1 MNVEEPQ
8 EPEIPV
14 TILTGFLGAGKTT
27 LLNRILKENHNH
39 KIAIIENEFGTENVD
54 NDLLVTENN
63 EQIVSMNNGCVCC
76 TIRGDLSRILT
87 KLRLQRDKGEID
99 FDYIVLETSG
109 VANPGPVAQTFFMD
123 DAIAPFFRL
132 DGVVTVVDAKYG
144 PKTLDDEA
152 AARDQVGFADRILVS
167 KCDLVTP
174 EELAELEARL
184 RSMNARAPIRRVD
197 MGNCPVDVVLDIAG
211 FNMNDVLDVDP
222 NFFVNDHHLHHHVQ
236 VDVQHQ
242 PHPRVV
248 GCHLFELQPEGE
260 IHRYAAVA
268 ADDLDRLGRLLFG
281 DAQLHGEAFGLERT
295 TVLGS
300 LPLLDLVGK
309 GGREVVETADDRV
322 NLFRGTQNLLLLGDI
337 FLHCVCKTC
346 MKCVSEI
353 GCGFGRCKD
362 SVFLHDAQNR
372 RYSGR
377 GKKAAR

>member
-211 FNMNDVLDVDP
+211 FNMNDVLDV
-222 NFFVNDHHLHHHVQ
+222 L
-236 VDVQHQ
+236 
-242 PHPRVV
+242 
-248 GCHLFELQPEGE
+248 
-260 IHRYAAVA
+260 
-268 ADDLDRLGRLLFG
+268 
-281 DAQLHGEAFGLERT
+281 
-295 TVLGS
+295 
-300 LPLLDLVGK
+300 
-309 GGREVVETADDRV
+309 RE
-322 NLFRGTQNLLLLGDI
+322 
-337 FLHCVCKTC
+337 
-346 MKCVSEI
+346 
-353 GCGFGRCKD
+353 
-362 SVFLHDAQNR
+362 
-372 RYSGR
+372 
-377 GKKAAR
+377 